1 MDIAIRR
8 LRDDDVAAAQLTAYH
23 SLRNAG
29 LSYGWETPEL
39 DDVVRERGCRRMRHV
54 LRHDPEG
61 AFVADRDGEIVG
73 VSLATR
79 RGPLWFLS
87 LLAVATDVQS
97 QGVGRRLLDAACATL
112 DGVGML
118 CASSDPKAL
127 RRYRRA
133 GFDLIP
139 AYVAEGT
146 LDHALLPAITGGSN
160 GVRVASYED
169 DRDFVEEIAV
179 LRRGAAYGPD
189 LDFFAELGNPLFVTD
204 TPRGRGYAVAAS
216 HGVAMLGAT
225 TPEAAA
231 ALLWTALAEATKPI
245 DILWISRDQQW
256 AIDVALDAR
265 LSLKP
270 GGSVCVREGE
280 PHRLGPMSP
289 YLPSGLWG

>member
-1 MDIAIRR
+1 VDIAIRS

-29 LSYGWETPEL
+29 IAYGWETPEL
-39 DDVVRERGCRRMRHV
+39 DDAVRERGWRRMRHV
-54 LRHDPEG
+54 LRHDPDG
-61 AFVADRDGEIVG
+61 AYVADRDGEIVG

-133 GFDLIP
+133 GFDLVP
-139 AYVAEGT
+139 AYVAEGMV
-146 LDHALLPAITGGSN
+146 DRALLPTTD
-160 GVRVASYED
+160 GVRAASYDD
-169 DRDFVEEIAV
+169 DRDFVEGIAV
-179 LRRGAAYGPD
+179 SQRGAPYGPD
-189 LDFFAELGNPLFVTD
+189 LDFFAELGTPLFVTD
-204 TPRGRGYAVAAS
+204 TPRGRGYVVAAP
-216 HGVAMLGAT
+216 HGAAMLGAT
-225 TPEAAA
+225 TPQAAA
-231 ALLWTALAEATKPI
+231 ALLWTALAEATKPVE
-245 DILWISRDQQW
+245 ILWISRDQQW
-256 AIDVALDAR
+256 AVDVALDAR

-270 GGSVCVREGE
+270 GGSVCVRERE

>member
-1 MDIAIRR
+1 VDIEIRS

-29 LSYGWETPEL
+29 IAYGWETPEL
-39 DDVVRERGCRRMRHV
+39 DDAVRERGQRRMRHA
-54 LRHDPEG
+54 LRHDPGG

-97 QGVGRRLLDAACATL
+97 QGVGRRLLEAACATL

-133 GFDLIP
+133 GFDLVP
-139 AYVAEGT
+139 AYVAEGAV
-146 LDHALLPAITGGSN
+146 DRALLPPPGA
-160 GVRVASYED
+160 VRAASYDD
-169 DRDFVEEIAV
+169 DREFVEEIAV
-179 LRRGAAYGPD
+179 LQRGAPYGPD
-189 LDFFAELGNPLFVTD
+189 LDFYAAAGNPLFVTD
-204 TPRGRGYAVAAS
+204 TSRGRGFVVAAP
-216 HGVAMLGAT
+216 HGASVLGAT
-225 TPEAAA
+225 TAEAAS
-231 ALLWTALAEATKPI
+231 ALLWTAIAEATKPV
-245 DILWISRDQQW
+245 DVLWISREQQW

-265 LSLKP
+265 LSVKP
-270 GGSVCVREGE
+270 GGSVCVQQRE

>member
-1 MDIAIRR
+1 VDIVIRSM
-8 LRDDDVAAAQLTAYH
+8 RDDDVAAAQLTAYH
-23 SLRNAG
+23 SLRNVG
-29 LSYGWETPEL
+29 LAYGWETPEL
-39 DDVVRERGCRRMRHV
+39 DDAVRERGHRRMRHA
-54 LRHDPEG
+54 LRHDPGG

-139 AYVAEGT
+139 AYEAEGVV
-146 LDHALLPAITGGSN
+146 DRALLPSTGGSN
-160 GVRVASYED
+160 GVRAASYD
-169 DRDFVEEIAV
+169 HDRDFVEEIAV
-179 LRRGAAYGPD
+179 LQRGAPYGPD
-189 LDFFAELGNPLFVTD
+189 LDFFAEGGNSLFVAD
-204 TPRGRGYAVAAS
+204 TSRGRGFVVTAPHGAS
-216 HGVAMLGAT
+216 MLGAT

-231 ALLWTALAEATKPI
+231 ALLWTAIAEATKPI
-245 DILWISRDQQW
+245 DVLWISREQQW

-265 LSLKP
+265 LSVKP
-270 GGSVCVREGE
+270 GGSLCVQQRE
-280 PHRLGPMSP
+280 PHRLGPMAP

>member
-1 MDIAIRR
+1 MDIEIRS

-29 LSYGWETPEL
+29 LAYGWETPEL
-39 DDVVRERGCRRMRHV
+39 DDDVRARGQRRIRHAAQ
-54 LRHDPEG
+54 HDSEG
-61 AFVADRDGEIVG
+61 AFVADRGGEIVG

-97 QGVGRRLLDAACATL
+97 QGVGRRLLDASLSTF
-112 DGVGML
+112 DKVGML

-133 GFDLIP
+133 GFDLVP
-139 AYVAEGT
+139 AYVAEGVV
-146 LDHALLPAITGGSN
+146 DRSLLPSSN
-160 GVRVASYED
+160 GVREGSFDD
-169 DRDFVEEIAV
+169 DRDFVEAV
-179 LRRGAAYGPD
+179 ASEQRGAPHGPD
-189 LDFFAELGNPLFVTD
+189 LDYFAQMGNRLFVID
-204 TPRGRGYAVAAS
+204 TTRGRGYVVTGPY
-216 HGVAMLGAT
+216 GVSVLGAT
-225 TPEAAA
+225 MPDAAA
-231 ALLWTALAEATKPI
+231 AVLWTALAEATKPVEL
-245 DILWISRDQQW
+245 LWLSRDQQW

-265 LSLKP
+265 LSVKP
-270 GGSVCVREGE
+270 GGSRCVRERD

>member
-1 MDIAIRR
+1 MDIEIRD

-29 LSYGWETPEL
+29 LAYGWETPEL
-39 DDVVRERGCRRMRHV
+39 DDAVRERGQRRIRHAAQ
-54 LRHDPEG
+54 HDPEG
-61 AFVADRDGEIVG
+61 AFVADRGGQIVG

-87 LLAVATDVQS
+87 LLAVATEVQS
-97 QGVGRRLLDAACATL
+97 QGVGRRLLDASLATF
-112 DGVGML
+112 DKVGML

-133 GFDLIP
+133 GFDLVP

-146 LDHALLPAITGGSN
+146 VDRSLLPTSK
-160 GVRVASYED
+160 GVREGSYDD
-169 DRDFVEEIAV
+169 DRDFVESIASAQ
-179 LRRGAAYGPD
+179 RGAPHGPD
-189 LDFFAELGNPLFVTD
+189 LDYFAQLGNRLFVTD
-204 TPRGRGYAVAAS
+204 SARGRGYVVTGPY
-216 HGVAMLGAT
+216 GVSVLGAT

-231 ALLWTALAEATKPI
+231 AVLWTALAEATKPVEL
-245 DILWISRDQQW
+245 LWLSRDQQW

-265 LSLKP
+265 LAVRP
-270 GGSVCVREGE
+270 GGSRCVREQD